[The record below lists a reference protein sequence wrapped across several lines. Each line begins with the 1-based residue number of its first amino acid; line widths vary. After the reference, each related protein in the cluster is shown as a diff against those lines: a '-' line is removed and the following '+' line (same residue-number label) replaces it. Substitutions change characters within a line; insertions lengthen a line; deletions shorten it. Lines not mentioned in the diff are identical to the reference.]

1 MSALDTRSEAQPDHA
16 DPAPVASPP
25 GRSSRRSSRRSVVE
39 LVTAIAFLVALSA
52 ATGHLDLFFVI
63 LSLVAIVMLH
73 EFGHFV
79 AAKRSGMKVTEYFVG
94 FGPRIWSF
102 RRGETEYGVKALPFG
117 GYVKIPGMTNL
128 DEVDPADEARSYR
141 EQSFPK
147 RIAVSFAGPAMNF
160 LLAIL
165 LTWGLVTFVGVPVS
179 NQVEFQGLNSV
190 GGKPSPAQLAGVR
203 AGDIVVSVDGKAVG
217 GNSSVL
223 TDAVQHHPG
232 VPLTLV
238 VERNGRRQTLTVTP
252 ANGRVEHEQG
262 AQAPSGSAPFGV
274 IGVTFGEPLAREN
287 PVRALG
293 RVPADL
299 WSVTRSSVVGL
310 GQIVSPSGISQRF
323 HQVSS
328 ASAANQ
334 AAANGTRAYS
344 IVGIVNVANSAAE
357 AGIAVL
363 VSLLII
369 LNVFLGVI
377 NLFPMLPLDGGH
389 IAIAVYERIRTGRRR
404 VAYHADAAKLL
415 PLTWATLALIGI
427 IVLPAL
433 LTDILHPAAH
443 PFG

>member
-1 MSALDTRSEAQPDHA
+1 MSALDTRTAPE
-16 DPAPVASPP
+16 PATPELTPASPP
-25 GRSSRRSSRRSVVE
+25 SRSSRRSAVE
-39 LVTAIAFLVALSA
+39 LAVVMAFLVALA
-52 ATGHLDLFFVI
+52 TATGHLDLFFVI

-102 RRGETEYGVKALPFG
+102 RRGETEYGVKALPLG

-128 DEVDPADEARSYR
+128 DEVDPADEPRTYR
-141 EQSFPK
+141 QQSFAK
-147 RIAVSFAGPAMNF
+147 RVAVSFAGPAMNF
-160 LLAIL
+160 LLAIV
-165 LTWGLVTFVGVPVS
+165 LTWGLVTFVGVPVA
-179 NQVEFQGLNSV
+179 NQVEFQGLNAV
-190 GGKPSPAQLAGVR
+190 GGRPSPAQVAGVR
-203 AGDIVVSVDGKAVG
+203 PGDVVVSVDGKAVG
-217 GNSSVL
+217 GNTSVL
-223 TDAVQHHPG
+223 THAVQQHPG

-238 VERNGRRQTLTVTP
+238 VDRNGRQKTLTVTP
-252 ANGRVEHEQG
+252 VNGRVDHEQG
-262 AQAPSGSAPFGV
+262 ASAPAGSAPFGV

-287 PVRALG
+287 PIRAIG

-299 WSVTRSSVVGL
+299 WNVTSSSVVGL

-323 HQVSS
+323 HEVSS

-363 VSLLII
+363 VSLLIVI
-369 LNVFLGVI
+369 NVFLGVI

-415 PLTWATLALIGI
+415 PLTYATLTLIGI

-433 LTDILHPAAH
+433 LTDILHPAAN

>member
-1 MSALDTRSEAQPDHA
+1 MSALDTRTDAEAAAALPPA
-16 DPAPVASPP
+16 DSPP
-25 GRSSRRSSRRSVVE
+25 GRSSRRSAVE
-39 LVTAIAFLVALSA
+39 LVVGIAFLVALSA
-52 ATGHLDLFFVI
+52 ATGHLDLLFVI
-63 LSLVAIVMLH
+63 VSLVAIVMLH
-73 EFGHFV
+73 ELGHFV

-128 DEVDPADEARSYR
+128 DEVDPGDEPRTYR
-141 EQSFPK
+141 QQSFGK
-147 RIAVSFAGPAMNF
+147 RVAVSFAGPAMNF

-179 NQVEFQGLNSV
+179 NQVEFQGLNPV

-203 AGDIVVSVDGKAVG
+203 PGDIVVSVDGKAVG
-217 GNSSVL
+217 GNTSVL
-223 TDAVQHHPG
+223 THTVQQHPG
-232 VPLTLV
+232 VPVTLV
-238 VERNGRRQTLTVTP
+238 VERNGRRQTLTVVP

-262 AQAPSGSAPFGV
+262 AAAPSGSAPFGV

-287 PVRALG
+287 PVSALG
-293 RVPADL
+293 RVPSDL
-299 WSVTRSSVVGL
+299 WSVTRSSIVGL
-310 GQIVSPSGISQRF
+310 GQLVSPSGISQRF
-323 HQVSS
+323 HEVGS

-415 PLTWATLALIGI
+415 PLTWATLMLIGI
-427 IVLPAL
+427 VVLPAL

>member
-1 MSALDTRSEAQPDHA
+1 MTAVDTRTGLVPAVS
-16 DPAPVASPP
+16 DPRPAGSRR
-25 GRSSRRSSRRSVVE
+25 GRSSRRSLVE
-39 LVTAIAFLVALSA
+39 LLVVIVFLVALSV
-52 ATGHLDLFFVI
+52 ATGHLDLFSVI
-63 LSLVAIVMLH
+63 VSLVAIVMLH
-73 EFGHFV
+73 ELGHFV
-79 AAKRSGMKVTEYFVG
+79 AAKASGMKVTEYFVG

-128 DEVDPADEARSYR
+128 DEVDPADEPRTYR
-141 EQSFPK
+141 QQSFGA

-160 LLAIL
+160 LLAIV
-165 LTWGLVTFVGVPVS
+165 LTWGLVTFVGVPNS
-179 NQVEFQGLNSV
+179 NQVEFQGLNTV
-190 GGKPSPAQLAGVR
+190 GGKASPAQLAGVR
-203 AGDIVVSVDGKAVG
+203 PGDIVVSVDGKAVG
-217 GNSSVL
+217 GNESVV
-223 TDAVQHHPG
+223 THAVQRHPG

-238 VERNGRRQTLTVTP
+238 LERNGQRKTLTVTP
-252 ANGRVEHEQG
+252 ANGRVAHEQG
-262 AQAPSGSAPFGV
+262 ADAPSGSAPFGV
-274 IGVTFGEPLAREN
+274 IGVTFGEPLQREN
-287 PVRALG
+287 PLRALG
-293 RVPADL
+293 RVPVDL
-299 WSVTRSSVVGL
+299 WNVTSSSVVGL
-310 GQIVSPSGISQRF
+310 GHIVSPSGISQRF
-323 HQVSS
+323 HEVSS

-363 VSLLII
+363 ISLLIL

-415 PLTWATLALIGI
+415 PLTWATLMLIGI

-433 LTDILHPAAH
+433 LTDILHPAAN

>member
-1 MSALDTRSEAQPDHA
+1 VSALDTRLGEQLVSGPL
-16 DPAPVASPP
+16 PAVPPP
-25 GRSSRRSSRRSVVE
+25 GRSQRRSVVE
-39 LVTAIAFLVALSA
+39 LVVATVFLVGLSA

-63 LSLVAIVMLH
+63 VSLVAIVMLH
-73 EFGHFV
+73 ELGHFV
-79 AAKRSGMKVTEYFVG
+79 AAKCSGMKVTEFFVG

-102 RRGETEYGVKALPFG
+102 RRGETEYGVKALPLG

-128 DEVDPADEARSYR
+128 DEVDPADEPRTYR
-141 EQSFPK
+141 QQSFS
-147 RIAVSFAGPAMNF
+147 RRFAVSFAGPAMNF

-179 NQVEFQGLNSV
+179 NQVEFQGLNAV
-190 GGKPSPAQLAGVR
+190 GGKPGPAQLAGVR
-203 AGDIVVSVDGKAVG
+203 PGDVVVSVDGKAVG
-217 GNSSVL
+217 GNTSVL
-223 TDAVQHHPG
+223 TRVVQQHPG
-232 VPLTLV
+232 VPLTLL
-238 VERNGRRQTLTVTP
+238 VERDGARKTLTVTP
-252 ANGRVEHEQG
+252 ANGRVAHEEG
-262 AQAPSGSAPFGV
+262 AAAPSGKTPFGV
-274 IGVTFGEPLAREN
+274 IGVTFGEPLRREN
-287 PVRALG
+287 PLRALG

-299 WSVTRSSVVGL
+299 WSVTSSSVAGL
-310 GQIVSPSGISQRF
+310 GQLVSPSGISQRF

-363 VSLLII
+363 VSLLIL

-415 PLTWATLALIGI
+415 PLTYATLTLIGI